1 MATMPS
7 VTFGGN
13 QAPLITWAIP
23 SLR

>member
-1 MATMPS
+1 MPS
-7 VTFGGN
+7 IMSGGN